1 VIYFIRI
8 KRHLP
13 GTIEFHPEWVVVL
26 DLKHLGITAS
36 ISKGYARDRRIT
48 GKGLQGAIAVEV
60 RKMDT
65 GIA

>member
-1 VIYFIRI
+1 MGNNIPYYPIMIPAISKIFGL
-8 KRHLP
+8 HS
-13 GTIEFHPEWVVVL
+13 
-26 DLKHLGITAS
+26 S
-36 ISKGYARDRRIT
+36 ISKENARDPRIT